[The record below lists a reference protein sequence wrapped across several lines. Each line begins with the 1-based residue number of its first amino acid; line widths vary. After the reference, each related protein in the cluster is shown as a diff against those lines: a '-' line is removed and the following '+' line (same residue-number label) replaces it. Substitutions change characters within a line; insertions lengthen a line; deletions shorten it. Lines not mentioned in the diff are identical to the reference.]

1 MKRNLISVIILAF
14 SIINFILLA
23 IIVFTVIPTNKKTA
37 NLITDIASIINLTLE
52 NGNGEVAA
60 GTVAISDI
68 SPYELANEDT
78 VTLKAG
84 EDGQVHYAVI
94 KVMVSMNTTSDDYKK
109 YDPAA
114 ETGIG
119 SKASIIESTVQDIV
133 GSHTYEECSS
143 DKEAVRQECYEAIKR
158 LFDNSDV
165 IYDVSFS
172 KWVLS

>member
-23 IIVFTVIPTNKKTA
+23 VIVFTVVPTNKKTA

-52 NGNGEVAA
+52 NGNGEAA
-60 GTVAISDI
+60 TGTVAISDI
-68 SPYELANEDT
+68 SPYELANENT
-78 VTLKAG
+78 VTLKTG
-84 EDGQVHYAVI
+84 EDGHVHYAVI
-94 KVMVSMNTTSDDYKK
+94 KVMISMNTTSEDYKT
-109 YDPAA
+109 YDPSA

-119 SKASIIESTVQDIV
+119 SKSSIIESTVQDIV
-133 GSHTYEECSS
+133 GSHSYEECAAN
-143 DKEAVRQECYEAIKR
+143 KEAVRQECVEAVKK
-158 LFDNSDV
+158 LFNNSDV